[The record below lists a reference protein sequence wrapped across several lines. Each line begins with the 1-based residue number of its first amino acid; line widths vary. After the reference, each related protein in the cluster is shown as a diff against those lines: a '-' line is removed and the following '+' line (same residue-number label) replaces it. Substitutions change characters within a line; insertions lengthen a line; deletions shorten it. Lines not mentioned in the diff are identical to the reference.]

1 MGHELV
7 ELAEI
12 GAATYAYKQNPKAF
26 ASIVKSY
33 LIFSLIALVIFVILV
48 VVMMKKF
55 STVPKDN

>member
-26 ASIVKSY
+26 ASVVKSY
-33 LIFSLIALVIFVILV
+33 LIFSLIAFIIFVILA
-48 VVMMKKF
+48 VVMVEKF
-55 STVPKDN
+55 GKMPKYN